1 MKNFLEYVDSGYYD
15 GTLFHRVIPGFMV
28 QTGGFSAGMQEKK
41 TRAPIK
47 NEADNGLLNE
57 RGTSPWPV
65 PEWSIRPP
73 ASSSST

>member
-28 QTGGFSAGMQEKK
+28 QTGGFSAGMQEN
-41 TRAPIK
+41 RAPIK
-47 NEADNGLLNE
+47 NEADNGLLNSAAP
-57 RGTSPWPV
+57 SPWPA
-65 PEWSIRPP
+65 PAWSIRPP